1 MNHTPTQPAKRPAAT
16 ANEPQAEHTAESTLL
31 QPEERVL
38 STLEADGTRRW
49 LKPRVSPGRFFNR
62 RRIVAYFLIAL
73 FTLLPYIPI
82 NGKPA
87 ILLDI
92 LNREFTILGYTFLP
106 TDTLPLALFALS
118 VLISIFLLTA
128 LFGRVWCGW
137 ACPQTVYME
146 YVFRPIERLFEG
158 TAGRG
163 GTAKRAVA
171 GWRKVA
177 RIVVYFLIS
186 FYLAHTFLAYFV
198 GVANLRQW
206 VFGSPLDHPVAF
218 LVVMA
223 VTGLMMFDFV
233 YFREQL
239 CIVACPYG
247 RLQSVLLD
255 RQSLIVTYDESRGEP
270 RGKHKPKEGESRGDC
285 IDCEMCVS
293 TCPTGIDIRDGLQLE
308 CIHCAQCI
316 DACDAIMTKVN
327 KPTGLIR
334 YSSQEAVEEGR
345 RRLFRPR
352 VILYPAV
359 LAVLF
364 TALLVT
370 LTTKSEVDASVL
382 RSAGALHTISEGKVV
397 NRLRLKLTNRTDR
410 AATYTVAVVDEPR
423 ITLRLT
429 EKQLT
434 VEPGR
439 IHRVGLIV
447 YAEPELF
454 VNGTAMVDLA
464 IRNGEHEVKRIRTPL
479 VGPDRVE
486 PTP

>member
-1 MNHTPTQPAKRPAAT
+1 MNQPPTQPAHRPKASPD
-16 ANEPQAEHTAESTLL
+16 PQQPTAESTLL

-49 LKPRVSPGRFFNR
+49 IKPRVSPGRFFNR
-62 RRIVAYFLIAL
+62 RRIVAYALIAI
-73 FTLLPYIPI
+73 FTLLPYIKI

-106 TDTLPLALFALS
+106 TDTLLLALFALS
-118 VLISIFLLTA
+118 VLIAIFLLTA

-163 GTAKRAVA
+163 GTAKRQVA
-171 GWRKVA
+171 GWRRLA
-177 RIVVYFLIS
+177 RIVVYFAIS

-198 GVANLRQW
+198 GVENLRQW
-206 VFGSPLDHPVAF
+206 VFGSPLDHPIAF
-218 LVVMA
+218 LIVMA

-255 RQSLIVTYDESRGEP
+255 RQSLIVSYDERRGEP
-270 RGKHKPKEGESRGDC
+270 RGKLKKPEAGEPQGDC

-308 CIHCAQCI
+308 CLHCAQCI
-316 DACDAIMTKVN
+316 DACDAIMTKVG

-334 YSSQEAVEEGR
+334 YSSQEAIEEGR
-345 RRLFRPR
+345 RRLLRPR
-352 VILYPAV
+352 VILYPAILTV
-359 LAVLF
+359 LC

-397 NRLRLKLTNRTDR
+397 NRLQLKLTNRTNQT
-410 AATYTVAVVDEPR
+410 ATYTVAVLDEPR

-439 IHRVGLIV
+439 MHRVGLIV

-454 VNGTAMVDLA
+454 VNGTTMVDLV
-464 IRNGEHEVKRIRTPL
+464 IRNNEHEIKRIRTPL

-486 PTP
+486 PTHE